1 ESEVEERV
9 ERVFVTLIGNFADSL
24 ALVLFQ
30 RGIGDLEHF
39 DAVPFSL
46 EQMGPLKLLS
56 KRTAKG
62 RVAVECLL
70 LLERLIEH
78 RTPQLHVGEREWIA
92 QIHLHYE
99 RLAEPLRDP
108 PARDARR

>member
-1 ESEVEERV
+1 MFTCAPPSDSPA
-9 ERVFVTLIGNFADSL
+9 LI
-24 ALVLFQ
+24 LFQ
-30 RGIGDLEHF
+30 RGISDLEDF
-39 DAVPFSL
+39 DAIPFSL
-46 EQMGPLKLLS
+46 EQMWPLKLLS

-78 RTPQLHVGEREWIA
+78 RSPQLHVGERERIA

-99 RLAEPLRDP
+99 RLAENLRHAAALNQRLAAP
-108 PARDARR
+108 E